1 METKK
6 EKIDE
11 KLEKILYSDIEGKF
25 MHIKVGNKESNTIGP
40 DIKEIEDKI
49 VNLFSINDINCV
61 VLVTG
66 YDVEIKLIERS
77 N

>member
-6 EKIDE
+6 EKKDE
-11 KLEKILYSDIEGKF
+11 EIEKILYSDIEGKF

-40 DIKEIEDKI
+40 DIKEIEDKL
-49 VNLFSINDINCV
+49 VKLFTINDINCV
-61 VLVTG
+61 AFVTS
-66 YDVEIKLIERS
+66 YNVEIKLIERS